1 MFRDDRQ
8 ISAVAQVL
16 LARVNHP
23 EWWTP
28 NGPTHEACELLE
40 TGAGTLSAGER
51 ALLYLAFTL
60 WNGWE
65 AGRMRE
71 LLSLDAGNL
80 AAAGELLAALARGP
94 RAVDA
99 WLAEQ
104 AEARE

>member
-1 MFRDDRQ
+1 
-8 ISAVAQVL
+8 V
-16 LARVNHP
+16 
-23 EWWTP
+23 E
-28 NGPTHEACELLE
+28 
-40 TGAGTLSAGER
+40 AGTGGCGAGER
-51 ALLYLAFTL
+51 ALLHFAFTL

-80 AAAGELLAALARGP
+80 AAVRNLLTALSFGP
-94 RAVDA
+94 EAVDS